1 MPRLLLALTLP
12 LLTSAAIA
20 ATDPSCAEH
29 EKLRAQRDNALQKK
43 DFKQYCV
50 ALSGLIR
57 LMPEKP
63 PAPAHVQCEANAN
76 RMKAEA
82 WLKVRPTVIDTM
94 TTTFDQNC
102 R

>member
-1 MPRLLLALTLP
+1 MPRPLLALTLY
-12 LLTSAAIA
+12 LVATAALA
-20 ATDPSCAEH
+20 ANDAPCAEH
-29 EKLRAQRDNALQKK
+29 EKLRSQRDSALQKK
-43 DFKQYCV
+43 DFKQYCA

-57 LMPEKP
+57 LMPQKP
-63 PAPAHVQCEANAN
+63 PASAHVQCEADAN

-82 WLKVRPTVIDTM
+82 WLRMRPTVIDTM

>member
-1 MPRLLLALTLP
+1 MLKPVLGFTLS
-12 LLTSAAIA
+12 LLTTASIA
-20 ATDPSCAEH
+20 AADPSCEAH
-29 EKLRAQRDNALQKK
+29 DKLRAQRDSALQKK
-43 DFKQYCV
+43 DFKQYCN

>member
-1 MPRLLLALTLP
+1 MHRLLLALTLP
-12 LLTSAAIA
+12 LLASAAIA
-20 ATDPSCAEH
+20 ANDSSCAEH
-29 EKLRAQRDNALQKK
+29 EKLRAQRDSALQKK

-57 LMPEKP
+57 LMPQKP

-82 WLKVRPTVIDTM
+82 WLKVRPSVIDTM